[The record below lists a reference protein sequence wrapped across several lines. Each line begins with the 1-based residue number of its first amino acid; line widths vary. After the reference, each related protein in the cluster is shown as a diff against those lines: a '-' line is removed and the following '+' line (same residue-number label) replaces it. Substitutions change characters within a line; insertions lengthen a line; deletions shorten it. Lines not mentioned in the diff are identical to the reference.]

1 MISIII
7 PTKNE
12 EQNIL
17 NTVSHLQKL
26 RQDTYCEI
34 ILVDAMSNDKTVQ
47 LAKPY
52 VDKIIYSIPN
62 RGIQQNKGA
71 AIAEGEMVLF
81 LHADTHIDA
90 EQIYMI
96 NEIIDDNSWGFFK
109 ISFDNNL
116 LKYKLLSFFINLRS
130 TLFNYATGD
139 QVIFIKKKLF
149 LKCNGFP
156 DYEIMEDIKICT
168 TLNSFVKPIRLDS
181 YIMTS
186 CRRWQNNGFI
196 RTILRMRILRFLYFL
211 KMKPSTLKAFYK

>member
-7 PTKNE
+7 PTRNE

-26 RQDTYCEI
+26 RQDRYCEI
-34 ILVDAMSNDKTVQ
+34 ILIDAMSNDKTVQ

-109 ISFDNNL
+109 ISFEND
-116 LKYKLLSFFINLRS
+116 
-130 TLFNYATGD
+130 G
-139 QVIFIKKKLF
+139 
-149 LKCNGFP
+149 
-156 DYEIMEDIKICT
+156 
-168 TLNSFVKPIRLDS
+168 PIP
-181 YIMTS
+181 YI
-186 CRRWQNNGFI
+186 
-196 RTILRMRILRFLYFL
+196 
-211 KMKPSTLKAFYK
+211 